1 MNRFED
7 EEDENRILRDGE
19 TFNCRLMLKDS
30 ITKSD
35 EQIAL
40 DATQA
45 VKMRDAAILNAAHKP
60 GFRYAAP
67 VMTDAAAARNAA
79 RNAMYDESDR
89 LESERWRG
97 KSVSDSIDTRSVQYD
112 AVSARAAKEA
122 AYDFY
127 DADLAARYRK

>member
-1 MNRFED
+1 MNIMNRFED

-97 KSVSDSIDTRSVQYD
+97 KSVSDSIDTRSVQY
-112 AVSARAAKEA
+112 
-122 AYDFY
+122 
-127 DADLAARYRK
+127 